1 MVRGLAVEVK
11 DLPMADIG
19 NELIVHED
27 DGALAPEFV
36 HAVAAAVQEE
46 DTQQVRALVRDL
58 HRADTADLIE
68 HLRPD
73 DRLVFIDLLGRTFD
87 VQALTDIDE
96 TVRDQ
101 LLEEL
106 PSGKI
111 ASAVRRLDS
120 DDAVYLLENLNK
132 EDQQEILA
140 KVPKADREAL
150 RRSLDYDEDTAGR
163 LMQTEFVAVP
173 AFWSVGQT
181 IDYMRTEEDLPNS
194 FIEVFVINPHFHLV
208 GTVPISRILRTAR
221 NASIE
226 QIMDTD
232 QTIFNVDDDQEDVA
246 YKFEQYHLASAGVVD
261 GDQRLVGMVTVDD
274 VVDVIREEAEEDI
287 ARLAG
292 LGDQEITDSIW
303 RTTRIRFGWLLMNL
317 ATAVLAS
324 FVISLFDATIQ
335 QMVAL
340 AILMPIVASM
350 GGNAGT
356 QTMTVAVRA
365 IATRDLSAVNAMR
378 VILRETSVGIIN
390 GLVFAIIM
398 GLFAWWWFGSDAL
411 GLVIGAAMVIN
422 MVVAALAGILIPL
435 TLEKFDIDPA
445 IASSVFV
452 TTMTDVVG
460 FFAFLGLAAVY
471 LL

>member
-1 MVRGLAVEVK
+1 
-11 DLPMADIG
+11 MADVRD
-19 NELIVHED
+19 ELVVHDE
-27 DGALAPEFV
+27 DGALASDFV
-36 HAVAAAVQEE
+36 HAVVAAIEEE
-46 DTQQVRALVRDL
+46 DTQKVRALVREL
-58 HRADTADLIE
+58 HTADTADLIE
-68 HLRPD
+68 LLRPD

-87 VQALTDIDE
+87 VQALTDVDE

-101 LLEEL
+101 LVEEL
-106 PSGKI
+106 PTGTI
-111 ASAVRRLDS
+111 ASAVRRLES
-120 DDAVYLLENLNK
+120 DDAVYLLENLD
-132 EDQQEILA
+132 EEEQSEILA
-140 KVPKADREAL
+140 KVPKADRETL

-163 LMQTEFVAVP
+163 LMRTEFVAVP

-181 IDYMRTEEDLPNS
+181 IDYMRTEDNLPNS
-194 FIEVFVINPHFHLV
+194 FIEVFVVSPYFHLV
-208 GTVPISRILRTAR
+208 GTVPVSRILRTPRDAI
-221 NASIE
+221 IE
-226 QIMDTD
+226 KVMDTE

-246 YKFEQYHLASAGVVD
+246 YKFEQYHLGSAGVVD
-261 GDQRLVGMVTVDD
+261 TDQRLVGMVTVDD
-274 VVDVIREEAEEDI
+274 VVEVIREEAEEDM
-287 ARLAG
+287 ARLVG

-303 RTTRIRFGWLLMNL
+303 KTTQTRFGWLLMNL

-365 IATRDLSAVNAMR
+365 IATRDLSAVNATR

-398 GLFAWWWFGSDAL
+398 GLFAWWWFGSNGL

-435 TLEKFDIDPA
+435 TLEKLDIDPA
-445 IASSVFV
+445 VASSVFV

-460 FFAFLGLAAVY
+460 FFAFLGLAAIY